1 MKRFLKSWGST
12 ILLCFSIVFLKV
24 AVIDFVK
31 VEGMS
36 MYPTLNDKDRLV
48 IEKISRYN
56 NTFKRGDIVILNSH
70 REDEDSNINQY
81 WVKRIVALQGD
92 TVECKNGKLF
102 VNNEEV
108 KEDYILDD
116 IKTYN
121 IVKTTVPK
129 GRLYV
134 LGDNR
139 MRSSDSRVIGCISV
153 DDILGKV
160 IYNAGNIEIFNK
172 E

>member
-1 MKRFLKSWGST
+1 MG
-12 ILLCFSIVFLKV
+12 
-24 AVIDFVK
+24 
-31 VEGMS
+31 
-36 MYPTLNDKDRLV
+36 
-48 IEKISRYN
+48 
-56 NTFKRGDIVILNSH
+56 
-70 REDEDSNINQY
+70 
-81 WVKRIVALQGD
+81 KRIVALQGD